1 MYEYLGLVDEI
12 QVPDVN
18 CPNVRGEQFT
28 FYKERDMIL
37 ATCKKELIQ
46 LEKLLSLRSIQTH
59 FTA

>member
-28 FYKERDMIL
+28 FYKERDVIL

-46 LEKLLSLRSIQTH
+46 LEKLLDQKSI
-59 FTA
+59 